1 MRRVLPQPDLRGDL
15 HEHFEPLDRQ
25 IDVEGRETRRFLPGV
40 SGSSFPAPY
49 TGTLPPVGYPG
60 HFLVKR
66 VTNAGTIRL
75 KKRLLFLSNALLQHV
90 VGLEAVD
97 DGIWS
102 IHFCRVLLG
111 RVDER
116 DYVIR
121 PRL

>member
-1 MRRVLPQPDLRGDL
+1 MTSDL
-15 HEHFEPLDRQ
+15 
-25 IDVEGRETRRFLPGV
+25 TRRCGIDRRPRCTIHRLGPT
-40 SGSSFPAPY
+40 PARC
-49 TGTLPPVGYPG
+49 

-75 KKRLLFLSNALLQHV
+75 RKRLLFLSNALQQHP
-90 VGLEAVD
+90 VGLEEVD

-102 IHFCRVLLG
+102 IHFCHVLLG

-121 PRL
+121 A

>member
-1 MRRVLPQPDLRGDL
+1 LGDQP
-15 HEHFEPLDRQ
+15 
-25 IDVEGRETRRFLPGV
+25 
-40 SGSSFPAPY
+40 PATQYRPSARSY
-49 TGTLPPVGYPG
+49 TGTLPPVEYPG

-75 KKRLLFLSNALLQHV
+75 KKRLLFVSNALQQHPI
-90 VGLEAVD
+90 GLEEVD

-102 IHFCRVLLG
+102 LHFCQVLLG

-121 PRL
+121 P